1 MNKQEAQ
8 KQIEEQRDMILS
20 LRGWAAFGYIKGIIN
35 QLDEPPKIEIPK
47 AEFKKSPKVKVPQF
61 VADYI
66 EFKKEN
72 NFHVYG
78 AMRTIED
85 HYDKKVPEW
94 FYEKN
99 VETFARAWLD
109 GYEIEKEKRYR
120 AKVKGMNSMNGYL
133 ARNKNLGTWYFGIS
147 GNDKNHC
154 TNHTRKE
161 LEETGF
167 GWVFDCEGV
176 EVEEV
181 E

>member
-1 MNKQEAQ
+1 MNE
-8 KQIEEQRDMILS
+8 KQITDLIERMRELGHIYSYQGAKILIREYEK
-20 LRGWAAFGYIKGIIN
+20 LNKP
-35 QLDEPPKIEIPK
+35 E
-47 AEFKKSPKVKVPQF
+47 KVKIPQM
-61 VADYI
+61 VA
-66 EFKKEN
+66 EWLKEN
-72 NFHVYG
+72 DWREETKGEQSIFDVVDNLAH
-78 AMRTIED
+78 D
-85 HYDKKVPEW
+85 S
-94 FYEKN
+94 KN
-99 VETFARAWLD
+99 GCYSDVKRWIDENGDLFARAWLD

-161 LEETGF
+161 LEDAGF

-176 EVEEV
+176 EVKEV

>member
-78 AMRTIED
+78 AMRVIKD

-99 VETFARAWLD
+99 IEKFCRAWIN
-109 GYEIEKEKRYR
+109 GYEVKEKQYIV
-120 AKVKGMNSMNGYL
+120 KVKNIPEKDSALNCDKRTRRFMFSNPEENSLYDT
-133 ARNKNLGTWYFGIS
+133 KF
-147 GNDKNHC
+147 
-154 TNHTRKE
+154 TRKE
-161 LEETGF
+161 LEEAGF